1 MRNSIIELIKQSASD
16 KVAFETLDSIFKL
29 YEQLQYSSNLNQLAS
44 DIFLWL
50 EEEFAIKNMVFS
62 LFDINKNNKTD
73 ILAKGDKFY
82 LDDDLSQFFIIN
94 THTNLNATISFCA
107 SSEEHSLFLENKY
120 NSIEATFFIISTI
133 VQNAILK
140 KNFIDS
146 ASLDSVTNVFSSH
159 YFIENLSSY
168 LKLSN
173 NKQNEIFLL
182 MIGIDRFKAVVDEFN
197 YEIADKVLIEL
208 ARVIHSN
215 INEFD
220 IVGRL
225 ETDTFLVSILS
236 NDDENQACEVA
247 KKIISDFSKARVIV
261 NEETRQTLQKTVS
274 IGFEK
279 FVLNSNMSLDDAIKN
294 ADIALVEAKNKGR
307 GEFLK
312 FSKINN
318 SDNFKLF

>member
-1 MRNSIIELIKQSASD
+1 MRNSIIELINQSASD

-312 FSKINN
+312 FSKINS

>member
-1 MRNSIIELIKQSASD
+1 MKNSIIELIKQSASD

-312 FSKINN
+312 FSKINS

>member
-182 MIGIDRFKAVVDEFN
+182 MVGIDRFKAVVDEFN

-312 FSKINN
+312 FSKINS

>member
-62 LFDINKNNKTD
+62 LLDINKNNKTD

-312 FSKINN
+312 FSKINS

>member
-236 NDDENQACEVA
+236 NDDENQVCEVA

-312 FSKINN
+312 FSKINS

>member
-16 KVAFETLDSIFKL
+16 KVAFETLYSIFKL
-29 YEQLQYSSNLNQLAS
+29 YDQLQYSSNLNKLAS

-312 FSKINN
+312 FSKINS

>member
-1 MRNSIIELIKQSASD
+1 MKDSIIELIRQSAFD
-16 KVAFETLDSIFKL
+16 KVAFETLESIFKL
-29 YEQLQYSSNLNQLAS
+29 YEQLQYSSDLNQLAG

-62 LFDINKNNKTD
+62 LFDINKNKKTD

-182 MIGIDRFKAVVDEFN
+182 MVGIDRFKAVVDEFN

-247 KKIISDFSKARVIV
+247 KRIISDFSKARIIV
-261 NEETRQTLQKTVS
+261 DEENRQTLQKTVS

-307 GEFLK
+307 GEFMK
-312 FSKINN
+312 FSKIN
-318 SDNFKLF
+318 SIDNFKLF

>member
-279 FVLNSNMSLDDAIKN
+279 FVLNSNISLDDAIKN
-294 ADIALVEAKNKGR
+294 ADIALVEAKNRGR

-312 FSKINN
+312 FSKINS

>member
-225 ETDTFLVSILS
+225 ETDTFLVSILT

-312 FSKINN
+312 FSKINS

>member
-1 MRNSIIELIKQSASD
+1 MKDSIIELIKQSASD

-294 ADIALVEAKNKGR
+294 ADIALVEAKNRGR

-312 FSKINN
+312 FSKINS

>member
-294 ADIALVEAKNKGR
+294 ADIALVEAKNRGR

-312 FSKINN
+312 F
-318 SDNFKLF
+318 FKNK

>member
-279 FVLNSNMSLDDAIKN
+279 FVLNSNMSLGDAIKN

-312 FSKINN
+312 FSKINS

>member
-279 FVLNSNMSLDDAIKN
+279 FVLNSNMSLDYAIKN

-312 FSKINN
+312 FSKINS

>member
-1 MRNSIIELIKQSASD
+1 MKDSIIELIRQSAFD

-62 LFDINKNNKTD
+62 LFDIHKNNKTD

-312 FSKINN
+312 F
-318 SDNFKLF
+318 FKNK

>member
-1 MRNSIIELIKQSASD
+1 MRNSIIELIKQPASD

-312 FSKINN
+312 FSKINS

>member
-50 EEEFAIKNMVFS
+50 EEEFSIKNMVFS

-312 FSKINN
+312 FSKINS

>member
-16 KVAFETLDSIFKL
+16 KVAFETLDNIFKL

-261 NEETRQTLQKTVS
+261 NEDTRQTLQKTVS

-312 FSKINN
+312 FSKINS
-318 SDNFKLF
+318 SDNLKLF

>member
-294 ADIALVEAKNKGR
+294 ADIALVEAKNNGR
-307 GEFLK
+307 DRVEIF
-312 FSKINN
+312 
-318 SDNFKLF
+318 

>member
-146 ASLDSVTNVFSSH
+146 SSLDSVTNVFSSH

-247 KKIISDFSKARVIV
+247 KKIIKDFSKARVIV

-294 ADIALVEAKNKGR
+294 ADIALVEAKNRGR

-312 FSKINN
+312 FSKINS

>member
-182 MIGIDRFKAVVDEFN
+182 MVGIDRFKAVVDEFN

-208 ARVIHSN
+208 AKVIHSN

-247 KKIISDFSKARVIV
+247 KRIISDFSKARIIV
-261 NEETRQTLQKTVS
+261 DEENRQTLQKTVS

-307 GEFLK
+307 GEFMK
-312 FSKINN
+312 FSKIN
-318 SDNFKLF
+318 SIDNFKLF

>member
-182 MIGIDRFKAVVDEFN
+182 MVGIDRFKAVVDEFN

-247 KKIISDFSKARVIV
+247 KRIISDFSKARIIV
-261 NEETRQTLQKTVS
+261 DEENRQTLQKTVS

-294 ADIALVEAKNKGR
+294 ADIALVEAKNRGR

-312 FSKINN
+312 FSKINS

>member
-307 GEFLK
+307 GEFMK
-312 FSKINN
+312 FSKIN
-318 SDNFKLF
+318 SIDNFKLF

>member
-294 ADIALVEAKNKGR
+294 ADIALFEAKNKGR

-312 FSKINN
+312 FSKINS

>member
-1 MRNSIIELIKQSASD
+1 MKDSIIELIRQSAFD
-16 KVAFETLDSIFKL
+16 KVAFETLESIFKL
-29 YEQLQYSSNLNQLAS
+29 YEQLQYSSDLNQLAS

-312 FSKINN
+312 FSKINS

>member
-133 VQNAILK
+133 IQNAILK

-312 FSKINN
+312 FSKINS

>member
-225 ETDTFLVSILS
+225 ETDTFLVSILT

-279 FVLNSNMSLDDAIKN
+279 FVLNSNISLDDAIKN

-312 FSKINN
+312 FSKINS

>member
-168 LKLSN
+168 LRLSN

-294 ADIALVEAKNKGR
+294 ADIALVEAKNRGR

-312 FSKINN
+312 FSKINS

>member
-182 MIGIDRFKAVVDEFN
+182 MVGIDRFKAVVDEFN

-247 KKIISDFSKARVIV
+247 KRIISDFSKARIIV
-261 NEETRQTLQKTVS
+261 DEENRQTLQKTVS

-307 GEFLK
+307 GEFMK
-312 FSKINN
+312 FSKIN
-318 SDNFKLF
+318 SIDNFKLF

>member
-50 EEEFAIKNMVFS
+50 EDEFAIKNMVFS

-312 FSKINN
+312 FSKINS

>member
-279 FVLNSNMSLDDAIKN
+279 FVLNSNISLDDAIKN
-294 ADIALVEAKNKGR
+294 ADIALIEAKNKGR

-312 FSKINN
+312 FSKINS

>member
-236 NDDENQACEVA
+236 NEDENQACEVA

-261 NEETRQTLQKTVS
+261 NEETRETLQKTVS

-312 FSKINN
+312 FSKINS

>member
-73 ILAKGDKFY
+73 ILVKGDKFY

-294 ADIALVEAKNKGR
+294 ADIALVEAKNRGR

-312 FSKINN
+312 FSKINS

>member
-1 MRNSIIELIKQSASD
+1 MKNSIIELIKQSASD

-279 FVLNSNMSLDDAIKN
+279 FVLNSNISLDDAIKN

-312 FSKINN
+312 FSKINS

>member
-261 NEETRQTLQKTVS
+261 NEDTRQTLQKTVS

-279 FVLNSNMSLDDAIKN
+279 FVLNSNISLDDAIKN

-312 FSKINN
+312 FSKINS

>member
-1 MRNSIIELIKQSASD
+1 MKNSIIELIKQSASD

-225 ETDTFLVSILS
+225 ETDTFLVSILT

-294 ADIALVEAKNKGR
+294 ADIALVEAKNRGR

-312 FSKINN
+312 FSKINS

>member
-94 THTNLNATISFCA
+94 THTNLIATISFCA

-312 FSKINN
+312 FSKINS